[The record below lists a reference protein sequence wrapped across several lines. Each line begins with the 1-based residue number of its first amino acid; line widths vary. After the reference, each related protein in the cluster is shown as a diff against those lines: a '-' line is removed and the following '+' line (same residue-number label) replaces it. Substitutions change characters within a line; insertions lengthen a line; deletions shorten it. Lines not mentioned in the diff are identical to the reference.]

1 MMPRPPPLDR
11 KHPAAAPRR
20 VESVTGCHQFSPPRD
35 TLKDARRRC
44 FAAVFP
50 SFCRGFGL
58 FWRDFS
64 RIFGDF
70 DG

>member
-1 MMPRPPPLDR
+1 M
-11 KHPAAAPRR
+11 PAAGVLPPFF
-20 VESVTGCHQFSPPRD
+20 CH
-35 TLKDARRRC
+35 
-44 FAAVFP
+44 FAALFL